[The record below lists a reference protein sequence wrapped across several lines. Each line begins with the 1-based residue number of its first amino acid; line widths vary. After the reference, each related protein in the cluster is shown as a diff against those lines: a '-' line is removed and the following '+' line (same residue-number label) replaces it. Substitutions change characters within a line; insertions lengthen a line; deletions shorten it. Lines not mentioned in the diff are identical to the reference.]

1 MPEGSVTG
9 TIITIGLEVSNTG
22 VFELVID
29 TSKALVTID
38 DFLKHTEKT
47 QDVHGSAVDPLPYSI
62 VERTKDGRAKV
73 AQPQE
78 PNDAAQLQQ
87 INDVIALIEQAS
99 GAGTPYFANYTGN
112 GTRTRFELMGLT
124 DDNPQAVLVTL
135 NGVVQNPN
143 TSYRIETQGVSA
155 VVFNVA
161 PPSGVA
167 INLRTMVTATQ
178 FAPATELVAGA
189 VRLATQHDLNIA
201 SPDRV
206 VTSALLNSPHGLH
219 LNRLSLTNGALRDTA
234 RGSITGLNGQFSTF
248 DSIPLATSP
257 VNFTSPQSRI
267 FRFSVPTLLFSHPGV
282 DGLFDT
288 GKAVTGD
295 IYHFIYIGD
304 GEAQIVFIPPSIDRS
319 HFVNLR
325 NQQVASLMFT
335 GYINGQTTFCR
346 VV

>member
-1 MPEGSVTG
+1 
-9 TIITIGLEVSNTG
+9 
-22 VFELVID
+22 
-29 TSKALVTID
+29 
-38 DFLKHTEKT
+38 
-47 QDVHGSAVDPLPYSI
+47 
-62 VERTKDGRAKV
+62 
-73 AQPQE
+73 
-78 PNDAAQLQQ
+78 
-87 INDVIALIEQAS
+87 VIALIEQAS
-99 GAGTPYFANYTGN
+99 NTGTPYFANYTGN

-201 SPDRV
+201 SPDRA
-206 VTSALLNSPHGLH
+206 VTPALLNSPNGLH

-257 VNFTSPQSRI
+257 VNFTNPQSRI
-267 FRFSVPTLLFSHPGV
+267 FRFSVPTLLFSHPGGGG
-282 DGLFDT
+282 GLFLS
-288 GKAVTGD
+288 GMAITGD
-295 IYHFIYIGD
+295 IYHFVYTGE

-319 HFVNLR
+319 HFANLR
-325 NQQVASLMFT
+325 NQEVVSLMFT